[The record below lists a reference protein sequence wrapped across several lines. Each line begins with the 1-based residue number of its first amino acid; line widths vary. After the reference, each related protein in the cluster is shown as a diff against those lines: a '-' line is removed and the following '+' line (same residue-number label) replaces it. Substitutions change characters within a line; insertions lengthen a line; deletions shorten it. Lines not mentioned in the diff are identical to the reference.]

1 MKIIYR
7 ILIGVAITAL
17 VAMIGFYIYILFFG
31 FTGPIEP
38 LRFSVHNND
47 VNEHNIT
54 VEIFDSDNKCIFKER
69 YNLDPEE
76 EVGSP
81 KITKKRGEYT
91 IKGTLDGKITRTYRA
106 KVGSGRRGVR
116 IDVYIKDPISGEI
129 DIWIGQKVA

>member
-1 MKIIYR
+1 MKIIYK
-7 ILIGVAITAL
+7 ILIGAAIAAL
-17 VAMIGFYIYILFFG
+17 VAMIGFYIYVIFFG
-31 FTGPIEP
+31 FIGPIEP
-38 LRFSVHNND
+38 LRFSVHNSD

-69 YNLDPEE
+69 YNLAPEE

-81 KITKKRGEYT
+81 KITKRRGEYMV
-91 IKGTLDGKITRTYRA
+91 KGTLDGEITRTYRA

-129 DIWIGQKVA
+129 DIWIGQKVV

>member
-1 MKIIYR
+1 VKTIYK
-7 ILIGVAITAL
+7 ILIGAAIAAL

-31 FTGPIEP
+31 FIGPIEP

-76 EVGSP
+76 GVGSP

-91 IKGTLDGKITRTYRA
+91 VKGTLDDEITRTFKA

-129 DIWIGQKVA
+129 DIWIGQKVV